1 LLQHG
6 VSEVSMRQ
14 AVFGRGGYVQQ
25 PWGRFAEM
33 FWGVSRAR
41 ERSEVELKLLG
52 QLVGGVGVAR
62 VADYGYA
69 A

>member
-1 LLQHG
+1 
-6 VSEVSMRQ
+6 MRQ

-41 ERSEVELKLLG
+41 EGSEVELELRV
-52 QLVGGVGVAR
+52 QLVGGFGVAR
-62 VADYGYA
+62 VAEYG
-69 A
+69 